1 MNLNCDETTRREF
14 FIKKLNE
21 CKKETESLFESDT
34 NILKTLYVNKILTT
48 FYVNFEEEE
57 KYTLTIEINIPK
69 IIYNSLEYFHLAVY
83 EESFHTED
91 EFYTKYYEMDVDTT
105 RGLIE
110 KKLKE
115 HFVCNNY
122 ICDVLSCENPYNSC
136 CPQCGFFLCL
146 FCLLNMNLIGKNIS
160 CPGCRFEFSC

>member
-21 CKKETESLFESDT
+21 CKKESESLFESDT

-48 FYVNFEEEE
+48 FHVNFE
-57 KYTLTIEINIPK
+57 

-83 EESFHTED
+83 QESFHTED
-91 EFYTKYYEMDVDTT
+91 DIYTKYYEMNFDTI
-105 RGLIE
+105 RGYIE

-115 HFVCNNY
+115 HLVCHNY
-122 ICDVLSCENPYNSC
+122 SCDVLSCESPYNIN
-136 CPQCGFFLCL
+136 CPQYLDSFFVCSV
-146 FCLLNMNLIGKNIS
+146 FCYLSIFISNINLRIYYQCFHNVDMTFYTS
-160 CPGCRFEFSC
+160 MV